1 MRQSARLAAATLLI
15 AAGVQPACAAVP
27 ELALPSIIVPMAVST
42 VESQPVPLPDPVR
55 AMIEAAIASGER
67 KDVETVIAL
76 AKATN
81 PRSLADIDAILAAWQ
96 AQGKGEPEPDPI
108 RQMLAAA
115 MASKKDGDVEAVGAL
130 AKKTSPDRVADI
142 DALLTDYRAK
152 RAAEKRAA
160 ADAARAKLAASKFW
174 ENWKGEGQIGAS
186 HSSGN
191 TDSVGLSLGIALNRK
206 GIDWS
211 HRLRAQGDYQRTNGR
226 TTVEKFLAEYEPQ
239 ARIGDRAFAFGLGR
253 WERDRMAGY
262 DARWN
267 VSGGLGYKVI
277 AQKDLTLNLKAG
289 PAWRQTDLVYGDTE
303 SELTGLAALDLGWKL
318 SPTLSLSQV
327 ASTIVGE
334 RTTTTSSLTALNAK
348 LSGALS
354 ARVSYS
360 AELDSH
366 PPAGVE
372 NLDTLTRF
380 TLVYGF

>member
-1 MRQSARLAAATLLI
+1 MTALPRLAVALLLAAS
-15 AAGVQPACAAVP
+15 VQPAGAAVP
-27 ELALPSIIVPMAVST
+27 QPALPLVIVPMV
-42 VESQPVPLPDPVR
+42 VETMESRPLPLPEPVR
-55 AMIEAAIASGER
+55 AMIEAAIESGER

-81 PRSLADIDAILAAWQ
+81 PRSLTDIDAMLAVWQ
-96 AQGKGEPEPDPI
+96 AQGEGEPEPDPI

-115 MASKKDGDVEAVGAL
+115 MASKKDCDVEAVGAL
-130 AKKTSPDRVADI
+130 AKKTDPERVADV
-142 DALLTDYRAK
+142 DALLTEYRAK
-152 RAAEKRAA
+152 RAAEKKAA
-160 ADAARAKLAASKFW
+160 IEAARAKLAASRFW

-191 TDSVGLSLGIALNRK
+191 TNSKGLSLGVALNRK
-206 GIDWS
+206 GINWS

-239 ARIGDRAFAFGLGR
+239 VSVGDRAFAFGLGR

-277 AQKDLTLNLKAG
+277 AKKDLTLNLKAG
-289 PAWRQTDLVYGDTE
+289 PAWRQTDLVFGDTE

-354 ARVSYS
+354 ARISYS
-360 AELDSH
+360 AELDTH
-366 PPAGVE
+366 PPFGVE